1 MEQIGTSMLRY
12 IARLR
17 VLRAR
22 IIRRHA
28 GTAHTEAGGSGFTL
42 HRQQVTHI
50 GT

>member
-1 MEQIGTSMLRY
+1 MEHIGASMLRY

-28 GTAHTEAGGSGFTL
+28 APRTPK
-42 HRQQVTHI
+42 QVGPALRST
-50 GT
+50 GNKLRA